1 MPKRICRLL
10 LLSCLWHMVLFSS
23 GPAAAQ
29 QINIVNV
36 TGKLGLPATECYNV
50 FQDRKGYLWV
60 ATEAGLCRYNGS
72 NIQIFD
78 KRNGLPERGVYA
90 HVEDRNGTLWLV
102 TSENRIL
109 MYKDGRLIE
118 APFSKNYQKT
128 FPKFLTY
135 GIREYGKNML
145 ALQSYRYTHIADLTD
160 QSLRKLREN
169 AKLNQLYLEERND
182 QLIALNFDCLPGLIS
197 KINNLEILLRNG
209 RKTDTLKAALA
220 PPCNR
225 AFRLLTCKAGA
236 NLFCTHGD
244 RLIRIAPDRQVSLT
258 QQKNTII
265 SLYTDKSDGLWVGLK
280 EGGVNYYPGNGS
292 GTCITLLNGFSV
304 SGVCEDRE
312 GNVWLSTLEKGL
324 WVCKNKRLVSFAAI
338 KGLGRPAN
346 MLRNID
352 GTVLASTDH
361 LGIKALSGFA
371 ERSCKVSFNPTYIV
385 DDILSLGGNRM
396 LVLKGTP
403 VFTDKHFRE
412 LYRPRLLE
420 PFAAS
425 EGKLVEADSS
435 KYYML
440 GYLKLY
446 QITPAGVRFL
456 FPLHA
461 KAVDICQAGKDSMLL
476 GLRKGLFTFQ
486 PGHTALYKIPGIDK
500 AVTRIFK
507 ASDGTIW
514 ITTKEEGL
522 YQFISGRLKPLS
534 RELGLKTDIFFDIA
548 EDRYRNIWLG
558 SNSGLIRLA
567 GPASKYAIKYFN
579 TTNGI
584 PANEVLKLATDSQ
597 YVYLS
602 TVEGIS
608 RLPLSDTGQ
617 SCPPPIYLNA
627 FKVNGKELPKDSGAR
642 TFAYNKNNFEF
653 SFDVLAFDL
662 ESRAGLWYR
671 INQDSFVAQKGN
683 VLKLSNLQRGDYRL
697 EVYGLTAN
705 GLRSKRPVI
714 LSFSVAPPFWKTWWF
729 VLVISLLTGGLIY
742 IWQEKRTEMIR
753 RKAEEKSRMGKLISS
768 YKLLA
773 LQAQMNPHFIF
784 NSMNS
789 IQAFILEQKEQD
801 AYQYLSKF
809 SRLIRNV
816 LDHSDKLSIPLD
828 QEISTLKTYIE
839 LEQYRFENKF
849 SYELYIAPDIHAP
862 EVSLPPMLVQPYVE
876 NAIWHGLLNLPQGS
890 KGKLWLSFLREDHL
904 LKILVRDNGIGRVKA
919 AAKKKQTHTP
929 VAMAL
934 TAKRLQIVHQLWGDA
949 TIKISITDLYDEDQA
964 ASGTLVELYLPLNI
978 QPPEDL

>member
-1 MPKRICRLL
+1 MPEKICRFLL
-10 LLSCLWHMVLFSS
+10 LTCLWHMVLFSFR
-23 GPAAAQ
+23 PAAAQ
-29 QINIVNV
+29 QMNIVNV
-36 TGKLGLPATECYNV
+36 TARLGLPATECYDV
-50 FQDRKGYLWV
+50 FQDRKGYLWI

-72 NIQIFD
+72 NIQVFD
-78 KRNGLPERGVYA
+78 KSNGLPERGIYA

-102 TSENRIL
+102 SSENRIL
-109 MYKDGRLIE
+109 MYKEGRLIE

-135 GIREYGKNML
+135 GIREYGKNKL
-145 ALQSYRYTHIADLTD
+145 ILQSYRYTHIADLAD
-160 QSLRKLREN
+160 QSLRKLQEN

-182 QLIALNFDCLPGLIS
+182 QLIALNFECLAGLGA
-197 KINNLEILLRNG
+197 KIDTLEILLRNG
-209 RKTDTLKAALA
+209 RQTDTLKAALD
-220 PPCNR
+220 PPCIP
-225 AFRLLTCKAGA
+225 AYRLLSCKAGG
-236 NLFCTHGD
+236 NFFCTFGD
-244 RLIRIAPDRQVSLT
+244 RLIRIAPDRQVSIT
-258 QQKNTII
+258 QQRNAII
-265 SLYTDKSDGLWVGLK
+265 SLYTDKSDGLWVGMK

-292 GTCITLLNGFSV
+292 GTCITLLNGFAV

-324 WVCKNKRLVSFAAI
+324 WVCKNKRLVSFAGI

-346 MLRNID
+346 MLRNIN

-361 LGIKALSGFA
+361 LGIRALSGFA
-371 ERSCKVSFNPTYIV
+371 ERSFKVSFNPTSIV

-403 VFTDKHFRE
+403 VFTDMRFRE

-425 EGKLVEADSS
+425 EGRLVETDSS
-435 KYYML
+435 TYYML
-440 GYLKLY
+440 GYFKLY

-456 FPLHA
+456 FPLPD
-461 KAVDICQAGKDSMLL
+461 KAIDICQAGKDSLLL

-486 PGHTALYKIPGIDK
+486 RGHTTIYKIPGIDK

-507 ASDGTIW
+507 AADGTIW

-522 YQFISGRLKPLS
+522 FRFISGKLKPVS

-558 SNSGLIRLA
+558 SNAGLIRLA
-567 GPASKYAIKYFN
+567 WPVNRHAIKYFN
-579 TTNGI
+579 TTNGL

-608 RLPLSDTGQ
+608 RLPLSDTGK
-617 SCPPPIYLNA
+617 SCPPPIYLNT
-627 FKVNGKELPKDSGAR
+627 FKVNGKEQQKNTSGR

-653 SFDVLAFDL
+653 SFDVLSFDL

-671 INQDSFVAQKGN
+671 INQDSFVTQKGN
-683 VLKLSNLQRGDYRL
+683 VLKLSNLDKGDYRL

-705 GLRSKRPVI
+705 GLKSTRPVI

-729 VLVISLLTGGLIY
+729 VLAFSLLSGWLIY
-742 IWQEKRTEMIR
+742 MWQEKRAGIIR
-753 RKAEEKSRMGKLISS
+753 RKAEEKSRLGKLISS

-828 QEISTLKTYIE
+828 QEISTLKTYLE

-849 SYELYIAPDIHAP
+849 RYELYIAPDIDIP
-862 EVSLPPMLVQPYVE
+862 GVSLPPMLVQPYVE
-876 NAIWHGLLNLPQGS
+876 NAIWHGLLNLPQGNQ
-890 KGKLWLSFLREDHL
+890 GKLWLSFLREDER
-904 LKILVRDNGIGRVKA
+904 LKIIIRDNGIGRVKA
-919 AAKKKQTHTP
+919 AEKKKHTHTP
-929 VAMAL
+929 VAMEL

-949 TIKISITDLYDEDQA
+949 TIRISITDLYDENQA
-964 ASGTLVELYLPLNI
+964 ATGTQVELYLPLNI
-978 QPPEDL
+978 LPPEDM